1 MAGVQKTIW
10 VGGKQTQATFNDDG
24 TFTYQQ
30 GDQTIH
36 AGQGADGKFYSIPE
50 GQKFIP
56 EKNGSFANDANYE
69 QWRANNPTSAYNGP
83 IDEQSYQAQT
93 RSTNQAG
100 VVTNGYGQVQWG
112 ETVDPRQY
120 KQNLQQMRRN
130 EYKDKR
136 AQFRQMHENGKISY
150 HEMRQFQRGVWKGTY
165 GSAGGGDNQ
174 REQDKARV
182 KAYEQQYRQNGLEEA
197 NKLAAQQSSTPA
209 TPVQQPQTQQ
219 GVQNTP
225 VVSRPFD
232 PNAPAFRFGGK
243 LSYYDYLSL

>member
-1 MAGVQKTIW
+1 MANAIKPIW
-10 VGGKQTQATFNDDG
+10 IDGQQIQATFNDDG
-24 TFTYQQ
+24 TFTYEQN
-30 GDQTIH
+30 GKKIH

-50 GQKFIP
+50 GSKFIP
-56 EKNGSFANDANYE
+56 EKNGSFVNDNDYE
-69 QWRANNPTSAYNGP
+69 TWRKNNPAGAYNGP
-83 IDEQSYQAQT
+83 IDKQSYQAQT

-120 KQNLQQMRRN
+120 KQNLQQMRRD

-136 AQFRQMHENGKISY
+136 AQFRQMYENGKLSY
-150 HEMRQFQRGVWKGTY
+150 HDMRQFQRGVWKGTY
-165 GSAGGGDNQ
+165 GSANGGDNQ
-174 REQDKARV
+174 REQDNARV
-182 KAYEQQYRQNGLEEA
+182 KAYTEQYRQNGLEEA
-197 NKLAAQQSSTPA
+197 NKLAAQKPNTSNTPL
-209 TPVQQPQTQQ
+209 QQPQEQQ

-232 PNAPAFRFGGK
+232 PNAPTFRFGGK